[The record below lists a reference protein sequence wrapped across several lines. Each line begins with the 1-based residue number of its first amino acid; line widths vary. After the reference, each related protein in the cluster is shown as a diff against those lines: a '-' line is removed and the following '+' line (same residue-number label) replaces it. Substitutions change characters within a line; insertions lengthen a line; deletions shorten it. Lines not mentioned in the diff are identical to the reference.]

1 VSKNQY
7 SSAFTGILILLSFAF
22 GCTKIDTTTLGE
34 NLIPVV
40 DNIHTF
46 DTTFSVIATNYDDG
60 ECDTIHRSNLQALG
74 IISNDPLFGKSNAS
88 IYVELKPDGFPYNF
102 PAADANSFQVDSAV
116 LVLTYLHSFGD
127 TNALAKVNVYQLSDS
142 FHVADNYTTC
152 KVLGYDNSVLLGQKE
167 YVPSILKDSIHAFQ
181 EDAANQ
187 LRIPISQTLIQSF
200 IKDSAQIF
208 RSDSAFVNYFKG
220 FAIVPDETTG
230 GQALNFFDLTTS
242 KLAMYVRYTNASGA
256 TKDTSVI
263 NFTLT
268 GSSGLSNSVIRDRG
282 TSEVTTH
289 LSHPAG
295 GDSLLYIQTSPGT
308 YAMLNIPGLNN
319 LSNRVINRAELIVD
333 QAYSNSDLDNIFDAP
348 VNLYLDTK
356 DPSLNNGNNYVPI
369 PCDFS
374 SSELSTGFAYLGGQ
388 LKNVTDSST
397 GQQVGEYV
405 FNISRYVQSIVTKG
419 KPDLTLRLRAPDYIG
434 NTTTYTDWCGQT
446 IGPFSYPRNNIG
458 DGRVKLNGT
467 NNSPK
472 RIRLRIV
479 YSVL

>member
-1 VSKNQY
+1 VSKTQY
-7 SSAFTGILILLSFAF
+7 KSAFTGILILLSFVW
-22 GCTKIDTTTLGE
+22 GCTKIDTTTLGQ

-60 ECDTIHRSNLQALG
+60 ECDTAERSNLQALG
-74 IISNDPLFGKSNAS
+74 IISNDPLFGKSNGK

-102 PAADANSFQVDSAV
+102 PTADANSFQVDSAI
-116 LVLTYLHSFGD
+116 LVLTYSHSFGD
-127 TNALAKVNVYQLSDS
+127 TNLVQKVNVYQLSDS
-142 FHVADNYTTC
+142 FHLADNYNTC
-152 KVLGYDNSVLLGQKE
+152 KVLGYDNSVLLGQKD
-167 YVPSILKDSIHAFQ
+167 YIPSVLKDSIHAFQ

-187 LRIPISQTLIQSF
+187 LRIPISQTLIQNF
-200 IKDSAQIF
+200 IRDSAQIF
-208 RSDSAFVNYFKG
+208 RSDTDFVKYFKG

-230 GQALNFFDLTTS
+230 GKALNYFDLTTS
-242 KLAMYVRYTNASGA
+242 KLSMYVRYTNGG
-256 TKDTSVI
+256 TKDTTLI

-268 GSSGLSNSVIRDRG
+268 GSSGLSNSLIRDRDN
-282 TSEVTTH
+282 SEITHH
-289 LSHPAG
+289 LSHPAT

-333 QAYSNSDLDNIFDAP
+333 QVYSSSTLDNIFDAP

-356 DPSLNNGNNYVPI
+356 DPSLNSGNYIPI

-374 SSELSTGFAYLGGQ
+374 GSELSTGFANLGGQ
-388 LKNVTDSST
+388 LKTVTDSST
-397 GQQVGEYV
+397 GQQMGEYV
-405 FNISRYVQSIVTKG
+405 FNISRFVQSIVSKG
-419 KPDLTLRLRAPDYIG
+419 KPDLNLRLRAPDYIS
-434 NTTTYTDWCGQT
+434 NPATYTDWCGQT
-446 IGPFSYPRNNIG
+446 IGPFSYPRNNVG

>member
-7 SSAFTGILILLSFAF
+7 RSAFTGILILLSFAF
-22 GCTKIDTTTLGE
+22 GCTKIDTTTLGQ

-46 DTTFSVIATNYDDG
+46 DTTFSVIATNFDDG

-74 IISNDPLFGKSNAS
+74 IISNDPLFGKSNAN
-88 IYVELKPDGFPYNF
+88 IYVEFKPDAFPYNF
-102 PAADANSFQVDSAV
+102 PVADANSFQVDSAI
-116 LVLTYLHSFGD
+116 LVLTYSHSFGD

-142 FHVADNYTTC
+142 FHVADNYSTC
-152 KVLGYDNSVLLGQKE
+152 KVLGYDNSVLLGQKD
-167 YVPSILKDSIHAFQ
+167 YIPSVLKDSVHAFQ

-187 LRIPISQTLIQSF
+187 LRIPISTTLIQNF
-200 IKDSAQIF
+200 IRDSAQIF

-230 GQALNFFDLTTS
+230 GQALNYFDLTSS
-242 KLAMYVRYTNASGA
+242 KLAMYVKYTNGA

-268 GSSGLSNSVIRDRG
+268 GSSGLSNSLIRDRG
-282 TSEVTTH
+282 NSEITNH
-289 LSHPAG
+289 LAHPAS

-308 YAMLNIPGLNN
+308 YAMLKIPGLNN

-333 QAYSNSDLDNIFDAP
+333 QVYSGTSLNNIFDPP

-356 DPSLNNGNNYVPI
+356 DTSLNSGNYIPI

-374 SSELSTGFAYLGGQ
+374 GSELSTGFAYLGGQ
-388 LKNVTDSST
+388 LKTVTDSST

-419 KPDLTLRLRAPDYIG
+419 KPDLTLRMRAPDYIT
-434 NTTTYTDWCGQT
+434 NTGTYTDWCGQT
-446 IGPFSYPRNNIG
+446 IGPFSYPRNNVG

-472 RIRLRIV
+472 RIRLRII